1 MHDDKNLR
9 KEEAVSIE
17 FQILDALQQIHTP
30 VLTAAM
36 KVITTLGNAGIIWIA
51 LAAVLL
57 LIPKTRKTGIVVAIA
72 LILDLIICNGL
83 LKNLVAR
90 TRPYDIHTAVKILI
104 RKPADYSFPSGHTAA
119 AFAATMGLY
128 FTKDRDRKMWI
139 PALILSVLIA
149 FSRMYFY
156 VHYPTDILGGIVI
169 GVLCGYLG
177 ARFARKLKHL

>member
-1 MHDDKNLR
+1 M
-9 KEEAVSIE
+9 SIE
-17 FQILDALQQIHTP
+17 FQILDALQQIHMP
-30 VLTAAM
+30 ALTAVM
-36 KVITTLGNAGIIWIA
+36 KVITTLGDAGMIWIA

-57 LIPKTRKTGIVVAIA
+57 LIPKTRKTGVVVAIA

-90 TRPYDIHTAVKILI
+90 TRPYDIQTAVKILI

-128 FTKDRDRKMWI
+128 FAEDSDRKMWI

-169 GVLCGYLG
+169 GILCGYLG
-177 ARFARKLKHL
+177 AKLAGMLEKKSR